1 MKRLV
6 YFRKPNEFRWFD
18 DSEPFLDTVDFNEFT
33 RYATSAELL
42 AYQTGRKDKAAEV
55 LEALARERFALDKE
69 QL

>member
-33 RYATSAELL
+33 RYATASEVL
-42 AYQTGRKDKAAEV
+42 AYQMGRKDKAAEV
-55 LEALARERFALDKE
+55 LESLARERFGVDHE
-69 QL
+69 